1 MTTISE
7 YAKTTTPRV
16 VVFRHTFVMTGE
28 HRITI
33 RPVGTPGRPR
43 IDIDGFLFI
52 GPPAP
57 PPATGAQARVPA
69 AGLQADLPRS
79 GRRPAPGR

>member
-16 VVFRHTFVMTGE
+16 VVFRHTFARTGE

-52 GPPAP
+52 GPPHRRRHA
-57 PPATGAQARVPA
+57 AQARVSA
-69 AGLQADLPRS
+69 AGLHADLPRS